1 MGTPGFIPNPP
12 KPPKHCPQGHVTG
25 TRKGKFRCTLEE
37 CGEVK
42 HRTYELNLDK
52 KPLDLDKLKAEEPAQ
67 LAHTQRLTM
76 AGVPKNLKGENAR
89 QWAEQK
95 LQELLPDAVA
105 SLSWDLKYG
114 SDKARQDAVDKVL
127 KANGMDKREGAQS
140 TGGTIILNIGN
151 GATNIPWLDRVKP
164 SRPVVEAITK
174 KGDDE
179 AD

>member
-12 KPPKHCPQGHVTG
+12 KLCPKGHTQGS
-25 TRKGKFRCTLEE
+25 RKGKFRCTATD
-37 CGEVK
+37 CAHDK
-42 HRTYELNLDK
+42 QATYELNLDK

-67 LAHTQRLTM
+67 LAHRQRLTM

-127 KANGMDKREGAQS
+127 KANGMDKREGVQAQ
-140 TGGTIILNIGN
+140 GGTIILNIGS
-151 GATNIPWLDRVKP
+151 GSTNIPWLDRVKP
-164 SRPVVEAITK
+164 ARPVVEAITA

-179 AD
+179 TD